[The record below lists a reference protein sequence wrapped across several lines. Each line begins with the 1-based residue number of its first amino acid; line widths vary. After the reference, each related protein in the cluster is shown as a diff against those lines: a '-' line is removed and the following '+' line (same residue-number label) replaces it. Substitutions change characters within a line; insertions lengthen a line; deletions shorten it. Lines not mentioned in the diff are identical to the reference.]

1 MPEEIL
7 SSFAIKRLS
16 ILNENG
22 QVDETLMPEL
32 SDAQIVR
39 LYELM
44 DLTRTFDTRALNLQR
59 EGRLGTYPSVLGQ
72 EATQVGS
79 GFALDRED
87 WVFPSFRELGVYIAK
102 GFPLAQIYQ
111 YWGGDERGQFSPEGA
126 NIFPICISVGTHVPH
141 AAGAAMAAKYRGEK
155 SVMVAYLGD
164 GGTSKGDFY
173 EGLNMA
179 GVFKLP
185 MVCIVQNNQWA
196 ISISRKRQTA
206 ASSLAQKAVA
216 FGIEGIQV
224 DGNDVFAVYE
234 ATRQALD
241 RARRGQGPT
250 LIECDTYRMA
260 DHTTA
265 DDALR
270 YRSAE
275 EVEKWKA
282 RDPQLRLRR
291 FLEGR
296 GLLSESLQREI
307 DEKNTCM
314 VDEAVRAYEM
324 IESAEPKD
332 IFAYTYASMTPRQV
346 AQLEGFSDAGN

>member
-16 ILNENG
+16 ILDESG
-22 QVDETLMPEL
+22 QIDETLMPEL
-32 SDAQIVR
+32 NDSQMIA

-44 DLTRTFDTRALNLQR
+44 VLTRTFDNRALNLQR

-72 EATQVGS
+72 EAAQVGS
-79 GFALDRED
+79 GFALHKED
-87 WVFPSFRELGVYIAK
+87 WVFPSFRELGVFIAK
-102 GFPLAQIYQ
+102 GFPLSQIYQ
-111 YWGGDERGQFSPEGA
+111 YWGGDERGQFAAEGT

-141 AAGAAMAAKYRGEK
+141 AVGAAMAAKYRGEK
-155 SVMVAYLGD
+155 SVMAAYLGD

-185 MVCIVQNNQWA
+185 VVCIVQNNQWA

-206 ASSLAQKAVA
+206 APSLAQKAVA

-234 ATRQALD
+234 ATRRALD
-241 RARRGQGPT
+241 RARRGIGPT

-275 EVEKWKA
+275 EVEKWTA
-282 RDPQLRLRR
+282 RDPLLRLKR

-296 GLLSESLQREI
+296 GLLSQSLQQEMA
-307 DEKNTCM
+307 EKSTRK
-314 VDEAVRAYEM
+314 VDDAVQAYEL
-324 IESAEPKD
+324 IEPADPTD
-332 IFAYTYASMTPRQV
+332 VFTHTYASMTPRQV
-346 AQLEGFSDAGN
+346 AQLEGITDAGR

>member
-1 MPEEIL
+1 MPEEVL
-7 SSFAIKRLS
+7 ASFAIKRLS
-16 ILNENG
+16 ILKENG
-22 QVDETLMPEL
+22 QVDETLMPDL
-32 SDAQIVR
+32 SDSQIIR

-44 DLTRTFDTRALNLQR
+44 SLTRTFDSRALSLQR

-72 EATQVGS
+72 EAAQVGS
-79 GFALDRED
+79 GFALDKAD
-87 WVFPSFRELGVYIAK
+87 GVFPSFRELGVYIAK
-102 GFPLAQIYQ
+102 GFPLSQIFQ
-111 YWGGDERGQFSPEGA
+111 YWGGDERGQFAPEGT

-141 AAGAAMAAKYRGEK
+141 AVGAAMAAKYRGEK

-185 MVCIVQNNQWA
+185 MLCIVQNNQWA

-241 RARRGQGPT
+241 RAQRGRGPT

-275 EVEKWKA
+275 EVEQWAA
-282 RDPQLRLRR
+282 RDPLLRLKR
-291 FLEGR
+291 FLDAH
-296 GLLSESLQREI
+296 GLLNDKLQREI
-307 DEKNTCM
+307 EAKNTGM
-314 VDEAVRAYEM
+314 VDDAVQAYEM
-324 IESAEPKD
+324 IESADPRD
-332 IFAYTYASMTPRQV
+332 MFTYTYASMTPRQV
-346 AQLEGFSDAGN
+346 GQLEEFSDAGR